1 MKKTVCFALA
11 LFVMTVFVGC
21 GSAQDGSALRKLNM
35 ITDTFSLSGMGAVYA
50 RGEKCERELSDERYH
65 VDEINALYK
74 KLAEKYSVVYID
86 VQSAIDKWI
95 SKASSY
101 ILSSDRVHPK
111 AIGVSLIARTIFE
124 HPVFRKVIDQ

>member
-50 RGEKCERELSDERYH
+50 RGEKCER
-65 VDEINALYK
+65 ALHTRRRP
-74 KLAEKYSVVYID
+74 D
-86 VQSAIDKWI
+86 
-95 SKASSY
+95 SSCPTPA
-101 ILSSDRVHPK
+101 L
-111 AIGVSLIARTIFE
+111 
-124 HPVFRKVIDQ
+124 